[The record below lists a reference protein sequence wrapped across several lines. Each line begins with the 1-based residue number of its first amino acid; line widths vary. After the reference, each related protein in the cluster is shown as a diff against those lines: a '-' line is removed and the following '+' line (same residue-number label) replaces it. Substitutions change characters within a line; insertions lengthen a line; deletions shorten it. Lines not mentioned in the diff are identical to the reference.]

1 MNKTQLV
8 ECVALE
14 ANITKKVAN
23 ETVDAV
29 LAVVSKALAEGDS
42 VKVAGF
48 GNFVVKERKER
59 KGRNPLTKEEIT
71 IPATTVISFKA
82 SDMPSLTIS
91 SCPSASEILFPFFSS
106 IWPLSTEYTRVDKN
120 SCRSSVSPNVS
131 RTSISSSPNIFKP

>member
-42 VKVAGF
+42 VKIAGF
-48 GNFVVKERKER
+48 GNFLVKERREKR
-59 KGRNPLTKEEIT
+59 GINPRTGEPMIH
-71 IPATTVISFKA
+71 PATTYVSFK
-82 SDMPSLTIS
+82 PSKSLK
-91 SCPSASEILFPFFSS
+91 
-106 IWPLSTEYTRVDKN
+106 VD
-120 SCRSSVSPNVS
+120 
-131 RTSISSSPNIFKP
+131 TAA

>member
-42 VKVAGF
+42 VKIAGF
-48 GNFVVKERKER
+48 GNFLVKERREKR
-59 KGRNPLTKEEIT
+59 GVNPRTGEAMIH
-71 IPATTVISFKA
+71 PAKSYISFK
-82 SDMPSLTIS
+82 PS
-91 SCPSASEILFPFFSS
+91 
-106 IWPLSTEYTRVDKN
+106 KN
-120 SCRSSVSPNVS
+120 LKVED
-131 RTSISSSPNIFKP
+131 